1 MFYSRQ
7 KVCRFEKWIG
17 ILWLSQLWWH
27 SYWRCSLTAFIVIHL
42 ILVLVLE
49 LSQSYF
55 DMSKVKLE
63 NISLCISCILK
74 RNRNWFIIFYLI
86 DFLVSWTLVC
96 HTEIFNSFRL
106 LDIRFY
112 WQQFRSFTKNCPV
125 TQPCCFGYHRYN
137 NYRYTEALVC
147 YSDCMMNLFFS
158 QFNYLYYFNREDV
171 PDSNQPDFMC
181 VRFPMS
187 KESLLKIN
195 VCDQKLCIIRGIV
208 TFGILLAIK
217 VWQAR
222 LIMYSQRIT
231 KTMELFTAVKAFYSA
246 IVVPLPSFPV
256 ARLWIYH
263 IPTRFVSS

>member
-7 KVCRFEKWIG
+7 KS
-17 ILWLSQLWWH
+17 LSIWKM
-27 SYWRCSLTAFIVIHL
+27 YRKIVIVAAVMAFILTVLINGVHSHTFNIGSCPRVEPVID
-42 ILVLVLE
+42 
-49 LSQSYF
+49 F

-74 RNRNWFIIFYLI
+74 RSVNWFIIFYLI

-137 NYRYTEALVC
+137 NYRYTGALVC

-171 PDSNQPDFMC
+171 PDSNQPGFMC

-208 TFGILLAIK
+208 KFGI
-217 VWQAR
+217 
-222 LIMYSQRIT
+222 
-231 KTMELFTAVKAFYSA
+231 
-246 IVVPLPSFPV
+246 
-256 ARLWIYH
+256 
-263 IPTRFVSS
+263 